1 MIRGRTVWA
10 WARSILTLGYAL
22 FCIFT
27 IMLLSERE
35 YEWMIEDPYQ
45 DPRDKMTICTIPAS
59 TDDISDV
66 TAPFCFILVL
76 VLLIPGLV
84 RLVMKRRL
92 GPSLVLGL
100 ALLAFWA
107 WRFWGRMLFCK

>member
-1 MIRGRTVWA
+1 MIHGRTVWA
-10 WARSILTLGYAL
+10 WARNALTLVYAL
-22 FCIFT
+22 FCAFA
-27 IMLLSERE
+27 IMLLSIRN
-35 YEWMIEDPYQ
+35 YEWMTDEPDL
-45 DPRDKMTICTIPAS
+45 DGSKTTICTIPIS
-59 TDDISDV
+59 PDDLFDAMV
-66 TAPFCFILVL
+66 WPCFVLVL